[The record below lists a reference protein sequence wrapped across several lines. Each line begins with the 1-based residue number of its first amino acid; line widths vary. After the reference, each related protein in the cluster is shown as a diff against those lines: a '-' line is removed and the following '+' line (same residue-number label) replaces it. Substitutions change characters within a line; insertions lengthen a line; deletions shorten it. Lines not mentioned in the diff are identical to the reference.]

1 MNCSKK
7 IGLGSILVREGPGI
21 TIFFWSRLKD
31 KNVVQL
37 TVAVVAEDMAEAE
50 LDSLSGAVVGLTCS

>member
-1 MNCSKK
+1 MSEAVSKHW
-7 IGLGSILVREGPGI
+7 
-21 TIFFWSRLKD
+21 TINWPSVKPALQT

-50 LDSLSGAVVGLTCS
+50 LDRLSGAVVGLTCS